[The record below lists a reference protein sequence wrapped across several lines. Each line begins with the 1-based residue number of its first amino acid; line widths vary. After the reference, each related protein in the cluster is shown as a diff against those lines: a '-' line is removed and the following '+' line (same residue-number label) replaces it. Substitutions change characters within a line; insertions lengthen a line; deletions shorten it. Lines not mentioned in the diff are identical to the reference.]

1 MSARQGQLICSMYM
15 LNHLKYTWT
24 SALFNFFR
32 NQNICHLQAFGVTK
46 LVVDCS
52 ATFRN
57 QMWTEVYLVLPAFL
71 ITFYNFFQE
80 GIPLCDQRLSLAA
93 FSSLDDEA
101 FFYDLHSHVCSVKDG
116 KRTAHVQFPLGFF
129 CEVCITYASVISKS
143 FSHIVYLS

>member
-1 MSARQGQLICSMYM
+1 MFICSTNTSRPYIWPIYFWGSNMSARQRQLICSLYM
-15 LNHLKYTWT
+15 LNHLKYTWK

-71 ITFYNFFQE
+71 ITFYIYFQE
-80 GIPLCDQRLSLAA
+80 GISLCDQRLSLAA
-93 FSSLDDEA
+93 FSSPDDVA
-101 FFYDLHSHVCSVKDG
+101 FLITFIAMFVQW
-116 KRTAHVQFPLGFF
+116 RTEKGQH
-129 CEVCITYASVISKS
+129 T
-143 FSHIVYLS
+143 FSSR